1 MKGFTRRGACGVLA
15 ATLLARAQA
24 QVGGGGG
31 GGGGIGGGGGVGPP
45 RRNVD
50 GQGIN
55 YAAEPAVYAVL
66 SIDLDA
72 KTVELRAA
80 NGRTGVVQ
88 VGPSVYDLSKLKAGD
103 RIKVDFVLPDDK
115 NKELRAASIWPAE

>member
-1 MKGFTRRGACGVLA
+1 MEGFTRRGACGVLA
-15 ATLLARAQA
+15 AALLTPATA
-24 QVGGGGG
+24 QVGG

-88 VGPSVYDLSKLKAGD
+88 VGPSVYDLSKLKTGD

>member
-15 ATLLARAQA
+15 AALLAPARAQ
-24 QVGGGGG
+24 VG

-103 RIKVDFVLPDDK
+103 RIKVDFVLPDEK

>member
-1 MKGFTRRGACGVLA
+1 MA
-15 ATLLARAQA
+15 AAAA
-24 QVGGGGG
+24 SG
-31 GGGGIGGGGGVGPP
+31 P

-55 YAAEPAVYAVL
+55 YAP
-66 SIDLDA
+66 SPPSTPCCRSTSRT

-80 NGRTGVVQ
+80 NGRTGVVH
-88 VGPSVYDLSKLKAGD
+88 VGASVYDLSKLKAGD